1 MNITDFKQS
10 LPYLFEAEVTA
21 FVWGHKGIGKTSIP
35 RDYAK
40 EKGWKFF
47 PFYLG
52 AMSDNGDILGLAE
65 FVKKAN
71 GGVATRFAMPEW
83 LADCIQYCEENPQ
96 SGALILLDEFN
107 RAPRSLLAGMFSFAL
122 DKTFHTMKLPKN
134 CHIIAAGNP
143 PTDEYVVTDI
153 DEAALMSRFCHM
165 KLEPTFQEWLD
176 FAKDTKISQNLIEFY
191 KNQPELLNEK
201 HTDFNLPV
209 KPDSRAVTRLD
220 KIMKLNPPQHLLEQ
234 FMHGIIGLERTVA
247 YMQFLKD
254 QDKPLTGTEVL
265 SHQKFHLIEKWSNP
279 VDVVAS
285 CLNLT
290 CDNLKEELIKRD
302 ANKTLLTPEEKS
314 NLMAFLLATP
324 KDISY
329 SLIDNL
335 AKNHKLEIFRN
346 FYLDEVYKDKVYQLA
361 LSARGKAA

>member
-1 MNITDFKQS
+1 MNITDFKAAM
-10 LPYLFEAEVTA
+10 PYLFEAEITG
-21 FVWGHKGIGKTSIP
+21 FVWGAKGIGKTSIP

-65 FVKKAN
+65 FVKKDN
-71 GGVATRFAMPEW
+71 GGVSTRFAIPEW
-83 LADCIQYCEENPQ
+83 LADCIQYCEENPE

-122 DKTFHTMKLPKN
+122 DKTFHTTKLPKN

-153 DEAALMSRFCHM
+153 DEAALMSRFCHI

-176 FAKDTKISQNLIEFY
+176 FAKNTGISASLIEFY
-191 KNQPELLNEK
+191 KNQSDLLNEK
-201 HTDFNLPV
+201 YTDFNLPV

-220 KIMKLNPPQHLLEQ
+220 KLMKQNPPQGLLEQ
-234 FMHGIIGLERTVA
+234 FMHGIIGIERTVA
-247 YMQFLKD
+247 YLQFLKD
-254 QDKPLTGTEVL
+254 QDKPLSGIEVL
-265 SHQKFHLIEKWSNP
+265 THQKFHLIEKWSNP
-279 VDVVAS
+279 VDVIAS

-290 CDNLKEELIKRD
+290 CDNLKEELIKRED
-302 ANKTLLTPEEKS
+302 EKQILNPEEKS
-314 NLMAFLLATP
+314 NLMAFLLAVP

-329 SLIDNL
+329 NLIDAI
-335 AKNHKLEIFRN
+335 AKTSRLEIFKN
-346 FYLDEVYKDKVYQLA
+346 FFLDDLYRDKVYKLA
-361 LSARGKAA
+361 MDARGKK